1 MMNKKKVLV
10 LGSGGM
16 LGHVVYTFLDELNK
30 YELFNSSYPKLFNSQ
45 SILLDATNSLE
56 VEKVISEIRPNVLIN
71 CIGVLIK
78 GSQSDPANAIYLN
91 SFLPHQLSK
100 LQRRY
105 GGKLIHISTDCVFSG
120 KKGSYKEN
128 DIRDAYDIYGTSKS
142 LGEVINDT
150 DLTFR
155 TSIVGPEL
163 NEHGEGLLHW
173 FFNQNG
179 EIKGYTNAYW
189 SGVTT
194 LVLALSIDSAIEQ
207 NITGLYHV
215 TNGIKINKFDLLNL
229 IKNVWGKHDVVIKPY
244 DGISVDKSF
253 VNTRNDKLLVVPGY
267 EEIFYK
273 LKEFIEIHSDFYKH
287 YALI

>member
-105 GGKLIHISTDCVFSG
+105 GGKLITSVPTAFSQVRKAVT
-120 KKGSYKEN
+120 KKTTSGMLM
-128 DIRDAYDIYGTSKS
+128 IYM
-142 LGEVINDT
+142 
-150 DLTFR
+150 
-155 TSIVGPEL
+155 
-163 NEHGEGLLHW
+163 
-173 FFNQNG
+173 
-179 EIKGYTNAYW
+179 
-189 SGVTT
+189 
-194 LVLALSIDSAIEQ
+194 EQ
-207 NITGLYHV
+207 A
-215 TNGIKINKFDLLNL
+215 K
-229 IKNVWGKHDVVIKPY
+229 
-244 DGISVDKSF
+244 
-253 VNTRNDKLLVVPGY
+253 
-267 EEIFYK
+267 
-273 LKEFIEIHSDFYKH
+273 
-287 YALI
+287 A